1 VHFAIFSWNLQAWIY
16 CLSLVQHAPETGGSG
31 IIPKAWKLLELASSQ
46 QHCSRHPL
54 TNRCDFQSSE
64 NLIIGL
70 KSVTVKTMDHMRFS
84 AIAHATHRFCNPLSE
99 TQITTVLDRLD
110 LISNQR
116 VIDIGCG
123 KAELLVRLV
132 DKYGCFGT
140 GIDINDEFLR
150 EAAKRVETS
159 RYPTRIVL
167 LKGTAKEM
175 IEAKPQY
182 DVSVCVGSSQCFGL
196 YRDALNA
203 LAAITRPEGLI
214 LIGEGYWRR
223 LPDQVYLNFLG
234 ATEDELLTHLGNI
247 EAGREAGLM
256 PLHSCVTDENEW
268 DAYEKSYHAN
278 VLRYFD
284 SHPVDP
290 DRSAMLE
297 RIASW
302 NRHYHLYGRETLG
315 FGLYLFKK
323 PV

>member
-1 VHFAIFSWNLQAWIY
+1 
-16 CLSLVQHAPETGGSG
+16 
-31 IIPKAWKLLELASSQ
+31 
-46 QHCSRHPL
+46 
-54 TNRCDFQSSE
+54 
-64 NLIIGL
+64 
-70 KSVTVKTMDHMRFS
+70 M
-84 AIAHATHRFCNPLSE
+84 
-99 TQITTVLDRLD
+99 LDRLD

-132 DKYGCFGT
+132 DQYGCFGI
-140 GIDINDEFLR
+140 GIDINAEFLR

-167 LKGTAKEM
+167 LKGKAKEM
-175 IEAKPQY
+175 IEVTPQY
-182 DVSVCVGSSQCFGL
+182 DLSVCVGSSQCFGL

-234 ATEDELLTHLGNI
+234 ATEDELLTHLGNLL
-247 EAGREAGLM
+247 AGRQAGLM
-256 PLHSCVTDENEW
+256 PLYSCVTDENDW
-268 DAYEKSYHAN
+268 DAYEESYHAN
-278 VLRYFD
+278 VGRYFD
-284 SHPVDP
+284 AHPTDP
-290 DRSAMLE
+290 DRAAMLE

-302 NRHYHLYGRETLG
+302 NRHYRLYGRETLG

-323 PV
+323 SI